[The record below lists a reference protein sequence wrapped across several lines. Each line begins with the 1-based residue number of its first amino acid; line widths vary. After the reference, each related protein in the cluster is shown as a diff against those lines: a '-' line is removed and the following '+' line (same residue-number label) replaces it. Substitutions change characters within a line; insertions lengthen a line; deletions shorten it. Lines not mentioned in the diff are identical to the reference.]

1 MVTLSTCSYKF
12 SANWER
18 YFFFCDVRTYLLL
31 KPLPSNAFS
40 AWISMLHQPL
50 LSSQRWMKSTLHS
63 FLRWNWM
70 MHTMSSLRADTFIK
84 VGRNTSD
91 QNPAIA
97 ERIPRPS
104 KEISRFWRNVR
115 ANWTVWSLKCFLLA
129 NLNQNWTNIVIRSEQ
144 EY

>member
-1 MVTLSTCSYKF
+1 MATLSTCSYKF

-18 YFFFCDVRTYLLL
+18 CFFFFCDVKDISPIETVAF
-31 KPLPSNAFS
+31 AFS

-70 MHTMSSLRADTFIK
+70 MHTMWSLRADTFIK

-104 KEISRFWRNVR
+104 KEISRVWRNVR
-115 ANWTVWSLKCFLLA
+115 ANWTVWSLKCFLFA